1 MKWIFALLFVF
12 SYSSIAVES
21 TPAKLTNT
29 VPDTAVMTSCNYAGL
44 TGSSVY
50 NKTFPECLA
59 YANSIATSWKIVTT
73 GPAYL
78 FSTEPT
84 YKNYRVPAKRNI
96 DGLVSYFSISMP
108 LSYNG
113 QVYSCPPDGKST
125 FTQGPVDLNGVQV
138 CQVPPKVCKMGA
150 IVRIQS
156 DGKETCVANCGAA
169 AGLTNSSQYY
179 FQAGPTAGSTA
190 GEVTCFGQCSIK
202 TIGGGIQ
209 LSSGAWTGSYTFTG
223 ATCPVVRPE
232 PLLSESETPSGTPA
246 PPTDESTTSP
256 GTTGALDQLT
266 GAASSATGTPVQ
278 PTATGPDGTAT
289 LKDVTKTIAD
299 SANAQIKA
307 ASAQNTATGNLMSN
321 ISKDLQNAIIK
332 SGSGGGGGGASASL
346 QAQGNG
352 KLDGIKNALDQISDK
367 LDEDEGDGPFVPG
380 TGSGAFWE
388 NVIPESSFTEIKD
401 KKAESIQKMKDLAT
415 EFQTSLQFTDL
426 SASGEPEEWTL
437 NMNGTAMPFGMGAFQ
452 LILNMGLAAVVLLLC
467 ALYAVYI
474 IANRK

>member
-1 MKWIFALLFVF
+1 MKWIFALLFFIPSLSF
-12 SYSSIAVES
+12 SVES
-21 TPAKLTNT
+21 IPAYQPPVYLGKVGQFNNPTYLSGSYT
-29 VPDTAVMTSCNYAGL
+29 VPQAVSRIIQ
-44 TGSSVY
+44 
-50 NKTFPECLA
+50 ECLSSGFVNCSSDGNLTLKVEPR
-59 YANSIATSWKIVTT
+59 YDFLVTYYNSSSPTNKLSKRIDYYVLSTTS
-73 GPAYL
+73 GP
-78 FSTEPT
+78 
-84 YKNYRVPAKRNI
+84 
-96 DGLVSYFSISMP
+96 
-108 LSYNG
+108 
-113 QVYSCPPDGKST
+113 YSCPPPSNPD
-125 FTQGPVDLNGVQV
+125 FTIGPIDLNGSNV
-138 CQVPPKVCKMGA
+138 CQKPPKVCKMGA

-179 FQAGPTAGSTA
+179 FQAGPTPGSTA

-202 TIGGGIQ
+202 TIGGGLQ
-209 LSSGAWTGSYTFTG
+209 LSSGSWTGSYTFTG

-352 KLDGIKNALDQISDK
+352 KLDGIKNTLDQISDK

-380 TGSGAFWE
+380 AGSGAFWE
-388 NVIPESSFTEIKD
+388 SVIPESSFTEIKD